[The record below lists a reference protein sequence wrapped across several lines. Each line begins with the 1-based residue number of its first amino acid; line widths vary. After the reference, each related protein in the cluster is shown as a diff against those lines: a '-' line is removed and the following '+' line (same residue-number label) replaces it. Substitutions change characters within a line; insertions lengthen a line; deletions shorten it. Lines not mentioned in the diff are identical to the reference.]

1 MHRNRD
7 YPKIDRWGHVAD
19 EGLHANSLIAL
30 RRSLFTEAGVVA
42 PEEYSSHSMRRG
54 FAGWARASGWDIKEL
69 ME

>member
-1 MHRNRD
+1 M
-7 YPKIDRWGHVAD
+7 AD